1 MLRKNRLKCESIS
14 ARLFLACHQKFNAF
28 KCKQFC
34 CAKPTLAHLLA
45 DSFPLYPRERRAA
58 VHGLCFSVGSSAHS
72 PVNSLRSNST
82 GNVAEAPPV
91 ADEARRCWRKTR
103 SITPAPRAIGDYVLR
118 GLCGGLQ
125 SKPFPRSSQLGCTTA
140 ARLLETYS
148 SRFIKSLALPFLLF
162 FFHNFRFAVPYTQ
175 KSYPR
180 DFPRVGLLFYA
191 YKPAGGILKM
201 GRSLGDLL
209 HGDLFFSEL
218 TLILILI
225 VVLGLAVE
233 GAVGGKGYYRAAAL

>member
-45 DSFPLYPRERRAA
+45 GGFAPRPRERSAA
-58 VHGLCFSVGSSAHS
+58 VHSLCYSVGSSAHS

-118 GLCGGLQ
+118 GLCGGLLC
-125 SKPFPRSSQLGCTTA
+125 KPSPRSSQIACSTA
-140 ARLLETYS
+140 ARLLEAYS
-148 SRFIKSLALPFLLF
+148 SEFIKSLTLPLYFVKVSLF
-162 FFHNFRFAVPYTQ
+162 V
-175 KSYPR
+175 
-180 DFPRVGLLFYA
+180 
-191 YKPAGGILKM
+191 
-201 GRSLGDLL
+201 
-209 HGDLFFSEL
+209 
-218 TLILILI
+218 
-225 VVLGLAVE
+225 
-233 GAVGGKGYYRAAAL
+233 

>member
-1 MLRKNRLKCESIS
+1 MLYYNFLPTTFATYLNEIFYLLQRFGIFFLFEKENACKRK
-14 ARLFLACHQKFNAF
+14 A
-28 KCKQFC
+28 KQGEI
-34 CAKPTLAHLLA
+34 
-45 DSFPLYPRERRAA
+45 PLYPRERRAA
-58 VHGLCFSVGSSAHS
+58 AHSLLFSVGSSAHS

-140 ARLLETYS
+140 ARLLEACS

-162 FFHNFRFAVPYTQ
+162 FPQLPLRRAVYIKILP
-175 KSYPR
+175 KGFSSGR
-180 DFPRVGLLFYA
+180 IAVLLC
-191 YKPAGGILKM
+191 L
-201 GRSLGDLL
+201 
-209 HGDLFFSEL
+209 
-218 TLILILI
+218 
-225 VVLGLAVE
+225 
-233 GAVGGKGYYRAAAL
+233 

>member
-34 CAKPTLAHLLA
+34 YAKPTLAHLLA
-45 DSFPLYPRERRAA
+45 GGFAPRPRERRAA

-82 GNVAEAPPV
+82 GS
-91 ADEARRCWRKTR
+91 C
-103 SITPAPRAIGDYVLR
+103 
-118 GLCGGLQ
+118 GLQ

-140 ARLLETYS
+140 ARLLEACS

-162 FFHNFRFAVPYTQ
+162 FSHLPLRRAVYT
-175 KSYPR
+175 KILPKGFSSSR
-180 DFPRVGLLFYA
+180 IAVLLC
-191 YKPAGGILKM
+191 I
-201 GRSLGDLL
+201 
-209 HGDLFFSEL
+209 
-218 TLILILI
+218 
-225 VVLGLAVE
+225 
-233 GAVGGKGYYRAAAL
+233 

>member
-1 MLRKNRLKCESIS
+1 MLYYNFLPTTFATYLNEIFYLLQRFGIFFLFEKENACKRKAKLCPQEGKQAPLKSKSFCAMLRKNRLKCESIS
-14 ARLFLACHQKFNAF
+14 ARLFLACHQKSNAF

-45 DSFPLYPRERRAA
+45 GGFPLYPRERRAA

-91 ADEARRCWRKTR
+91 ADKARRCWRKTR
-103 SITPAPRAIGDYVLR
+103 SIAPAPRAIGDYVLR

-140 ARLLETYS
+140 ARLLEACS

-162 FFHNFRFAVPYTQ
+162 FSTTSASPCRIHKNPTQ
-175 KSYPR
+175 
-180 DFPRVGLLFYA
+180 
-191 YKPAGGILKM
+191 GIF
-201 GRSLGDLL
+201 LG
-209 HGDLFFSEL
+209 
-218 TLILILI
+218 
-225 VVLGLAVE
+225 
-233 GAVGGKGYYRAAAL
+233 